1 MALFGACHIFPFYKS
16 FFSKLKSFHKTYT
29 EVSDSLMTI
38 RENSLQ
44 LFSIISFRGGQYFYI
59 NYTIFSS
66 STHQNSVITH
76 VICIIQQSSFSSS
89 NNNSTTVIHSFNLI
103 HTRTGREG
111 RKKEKGKNELY
122 YCFAHVI
129 R

>member
-1 MALFGACHIFPFYKS
+1 MKTQIKLGKTNEDKKRRRKLGKTEDFLALFGACHIFPFINL

-29 EVSDSLMTI
+29 EVSESLMTI

-44 LFSIISFRGGQYFYI
+44 LFSIISFLRGGQYFYI

-76 VICIIQQSSFSSS
+76 VICIIQQSSF
-89 NNNSTTVIHSFNLI
+89 FL
-103 HTRTGREG
+103 
-111 RKKEKGKNELY
+111 
-122 YCFAHVI
+122 
-129 R
+129 